1 MGIESEPSQ
10 LEAKNPDYIMITR
23 DYLGA
28 ARRQAAVEDILSSVF
43 EQLWVL

>member
-23 DYLGA
+23 DHLGA
-28 ARRQAAVEDILSSVF
+28 ASRQEAVNDILASVF